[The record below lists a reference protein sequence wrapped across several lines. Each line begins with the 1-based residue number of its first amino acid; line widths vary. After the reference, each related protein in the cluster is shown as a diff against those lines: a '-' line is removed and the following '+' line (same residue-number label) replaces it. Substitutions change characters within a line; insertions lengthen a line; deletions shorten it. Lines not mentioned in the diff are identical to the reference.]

1 MTRVGMALIVVG
13 LALTSTPAS
22 AFDLQQGGTA
32 APAQKDNGPAPD
44 PANDQGIGAKLGLSE
59 QSKQPGGA
67 EVRIP
72 GLGKLGVLPKLDFGL
87 ELLYGAAESKR
98 NEEPT
103 EPSEE
108 GVVVRGTLKHR
119 F

>member
-1 MTRVGMALIVVG
+1 MALIVLG
-13 LALTSTPAS
+13 LVVASSPAS

-32 APAQKDNGPAPD
+32 APAQKESVPAPD
-44 PANDQGIGAKLGLSE
+44 SGTDQGIGAKLGLSE
-59 QSKQPGGA
+59 QGKQSGGA

-98 NEEPT
+98 GEEPT